1 MLPIAYGIDFG
12 TTNSSIAAA
21 FPDGSIQVLPI
32 EGRSEI
38 MPSLVYLNRDGNRSS
53 GTEALRGFLD
63 TATAR
68 TRCRGCS
75 LVEWDD
81 GGSYSECRQMRPDG
95 FCLDSRLLS
104 HVKSELSDDDF
115 VSTHSWAV
123 DFELEDLV
131 AATIVRLK
139 RAADRQFG
147 ADVKRVAVGH
157 PVRFVGAAGPQFDQ
171 RQKVAK
177 ARLVEAARR
186 AGFDLVSPVAESQ
199 AAVALD
205 EIDQGLVVCTDF
217 GGGTF
222 DASVIDVLHDGGD
235 ILALDGVA
243 IGGEEFD
250 AKIFDRFVRPV
261 IGLDHEF
268 HRPDGQ
274 TRPMPAWLKNRLRSM
289 SGLKSLLANGDLSGV
304 LYGLSG
310 LGGDS
315 VLKLIDELL
324 YGGQAWAFYSAIEA
338 AKVQLSS
345 NDAAVINFRRPWIDL
360 QIQVS
365 RDDFESLIASDLD
378 DVRFCLQQAIE
389 AAKVGAD
396 DVTFVTCTGGSSQIP
411 AYRRMLTDLFPHAK
425 TIERDPFTS
434 VVRGLA
440 EFAHYEWAERST
452 GA

>member
-21 FPDGSIQVLPI
+21 FPDGSTQVLTV
-32 EGRSEI
+32 EGSSKI
-38 MPSLVYLNRDGNRSS
+38 MPSLVYLHRDGNRLS
-53 GTEALRGFLD
+53 GTDALRSFLD

-75 LVEWDD
+75 HVDWENGVPQSD
-81 GGSYSECRQMRPDG
+81 CQQMRPNG
-95 FCLDSRLLS
+95 FCLDSRLLTQ
-104 HVKSELSDDDF
+104 VKSELSDDDF

-139 RAADRQFG
+139 RAADRQLS
-147 ADVKRVAVGH
+147 ADVKRVVVGH
-157 PVRFVGAAGPQFDQ
+157 PVRFAGAAGPSFDQ
-171 RQKVAK
+171 RQAAAK
-177 ARLVEAARR
+177 GRLVEAARR
-186 AGFDLVSPVAESQ
+186 AGFDLVVPVAESQ

-222 DASVIDVLHDGGD
+222 DVSVIDVLQDGGD

-250 AKIFDRFVRPV
+250 AKIFDRLVRPA

-268 HRPDGQ
+268 RRADGQ
-274 TRPMPAWLKNRLRSM
+274 TRRVPARLRHRLRSM
-289 SGLKSLLANGDLSGV
+289 SGLKSLLADGDLSGALTG
-304 LYGLSG
+304 LYGL
-310 LGGDS
+310 GDDR
-315 VLKLIDELL
+315 VLTLIDELL
-324 YGGQAWAFYSAIEA
+324 YGGQAWTFYRAIEA

-345 NDAAVINFRRPWIDL
+345 SDSAVIDYRRPWIDL
-360 QIQVS
+360 QIPIS
-365 RDDFESLIASDLD
+365 RNDFESIIAPELEDI
-378 DVRFCLQQAIE
+378 RFCMQQALE
-389 AAKVGAD
+389 AAHVGPE

-411 AYRRMLTDLFPHAK
+411 AYRRLLTELYPRAI

-440 EFAHYEWAERST
+440 DYAHTEWGE
-452 GA
+452 